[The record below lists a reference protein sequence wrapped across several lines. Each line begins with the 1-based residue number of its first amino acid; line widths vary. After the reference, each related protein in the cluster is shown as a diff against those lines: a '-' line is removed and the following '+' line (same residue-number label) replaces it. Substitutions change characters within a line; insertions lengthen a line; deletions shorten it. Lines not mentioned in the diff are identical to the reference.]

1 MDDGG
6 SITPLLITILLILFA
21 DFAAVSETA
30 LASVSKVR
38 MKTLADHGN
47 QKAQQVLDALDN
59 FDRTI
64 STLLICTNIAHLAI
78 ASIVTVEVTKRW
90 GLSAVTISTLITSLV
105 LFFIAEMLPKSIAK
119 KYSEKLSLWCIPFL
133 TFLIGLFR
141 PVSLLLAAIGSFAAQ
156 FVKGDPPVSATE
168 EEIQDIIEDMTEEG
182 TLDEE
187 HGDLISSALEFND
200 LTVESILTPR
210 VDVCALDIDATPEEM
225 LEEIRTQNHSRLPV
239 YEGNIDHIIGI
250 LQIRKYIRSYLKE
263 GASVDVR
270 SMLDEP
276 FYVTENAKI
285 DELLPKMSRERQSIA
300 IVTDHYGGTVGIVTT
315 EDILETLVGDIWD
328 EDDVVEDPCIDLKNG
343 SWLVDAEETV
353 TDTFWNIGFDDPEED
368 ESLSNKRIGEWVF
381 EHFQEV
387 PEVQESFV
395 YHGLIVSVASMD
407 HNRILKVMIRLP
419 KEKKEG
425 EETV

>member
-1 MDDGG
+1 M
-6 SITPLLITILLILFA
+6 
-21 DFAAVSETA
+21 
-30 LASVSKVR
+30 
-38 MKTLADHGN
+38 
-47 QKAQQVLDALDN
+47 
-59 FDRTI
+59 
-64 STLLICTNIAHLAI
+64 
-78 ASIVTVEVTKRW
+78 
-90 GLSAVTISTLITSLV
+90 
-105 LFFIAEMLPKSIAK
+105 
-119 KYSEKLSLWCIPFL
+119 
-133 TFLIGLFR
+133 
-141 PVSLLLAAIGSFAAQ
+141 
-156 FVKGDPPVSATE
+156 
-168 EEIQDIIEDMTEEG
+168 
-182 TLDEE
+182 
-187 HGDLISSALEFND
+187 
-200 LTVESILTPR
+200 ESILTPR

-353 TDTFWNIGFDDPEED
+353 TDTFWNIGFDDPEDD